1 MMGETVRWEWIVVA
15 YAAYFAAVAWSRA
28 YSPALRQ
35 GTVVA
40 LLLVSSFVL
49 VPAPVETTSAWQ
61 FVTRNALPLALL
73 LAGYRLS
80 GLFFVAPMRRLEE
93 RLLAFDRRVF
103 DAVGWRPSRRSSAP
117 VFRGALELAYL
128 LVYAMV
134 PLGAVALY
142 LAGASSELSRYWAV
156 VLTACFASYAM
167 LPWFQTRPPRVVE
180 GLLPASHG
188 GNLPGDPALFRRLN
202 LAILRTSSNQ
212 VNTLPSGHV
221 AAALAVALTVLAP
234 APAAGVA
241 FLVLS
246 AAIALA
252 TVVGRYHYTVDSLAG
267 VVVALV
273 SWWFLG

>member
-1 MMGETVRWEWIVVA
+1 MGDTVRWEWIVVA
-15 YAAYFAAVAWSRA
+15 YAGYFAAIAWSRG
-28 YSPALRQ
+28 YSRALKH
-35 GTVVA
+35 GTVAA
-40 LLLVSSFVL
+40 LLLVSIFVFL
-49 VPAPVETTSAWQ
+49 PAPIEIIDKWQ
-61 FVTRNALPLALL
+61 IVARNCLPLALL

-80 GLFFVAPMRRLEE
+80 GLFFVAPMRPLEQ

-103 DAVGWRPSRRSSAP
+103 EAAGWSPSHQSRAP

-142 LAGASSELSRYWAV
+142 LAGASSQLSRYWAV

-167 LPWFQTRPPRVVE
+167 LPWLQTRPPRVVE
-180 GLLPASHG
+180 GLLPATQARDQ
-188 GNLPGDPALFRRLN
+188 PADPALFRRLN

-221 AAALAVALTVLAP
+221 AAALAVALMVLAS
-234 APAAGVA
+234 APAAGLA
-241 FLVLS
+241 FLALT

-267 VVVALV
+267 VAVALV
-273 SWWFLG
+273 SWWCLG